1 MNTHSNASG
10 RLSIANRIAP
20 LLLRLA
26 LGATL
31 LSAVADRFG
40 IWGPPGA
47 ATVSWGDWTHF
58 VAYTAKVNS
67 FLPSALAPAL
77 AIIAT
82 AAEALLG
89 ITLILGIFRRPVA
102 FASAALFAL
111 FAGAMIVSFGV
122 KAPLNYSVFVVS
134 PLHFC
139 WALGQRRQNSNQM
152 MFSSDASSHPQPVK
166 LLPRAFPPLTF
177 AAHLIVDSRTMRV
190 QWTSLWSFGERPL
203 LRRAISMAHA

>member
-1 MNTHSNASG
+1 MNTQSDASG
-10 RLSIANRIAP
+10 RFAILNRIAP

-26 LGATL
+26 LGVTL

-47 ATVSWGDWTHF
+47 ATVAWGDWTHF

-77 AIIAT
+77 AIVAT

-111 FAGAMIVSFGV
+111 FDGAMTVSFGV
-122 KAPLNYSVFVVS
+122 KAPLNFFVFV
-134 PLHFC
+134 
-139 WALGQRRQNSNQM
+139 
-152 MFSSDASSHPQPVK
+152 D
-166 LLPRAFPPLTF
+166 F
-177 AAHLIVDSRTMRV
+177 AAAFLLGSCPPSPKLTPNHV
-190 QWTSLWSFGERPL
+190 QQ
-203 LRRAISMAHA
+203 

>member
-67 FLPSALAPAL
+67 FLPSAIAPAL

-122 KAPLNYSVFVVS
+122 KAPLNYSVFVDFTAAFLLGAWPAS
-134 PLHFC
+134 PKLK
-139 WALGQRRQNSNQM
+139 SN
-152 MFSSDASSHPQPVK
+152 D
-166 LLPRAFPPLTF
+166 
-177 AAHLIVDSRTMRV
+177 V
-190 QWTSLWSFGERPL
+190 QQ
-203 LRRAISMAHA
+203 

>member
-1 MNTHSNASG
+1 VNAQSDPAG
-10 RLSIANRIAP
+10 RKSIANRIAP

-26 LGATL
+26 LGVTL

-47 ATVSWGDWTHF
+47 ATVAWGDWTHF

-67 FLPSALAPAL
+67 FLPVALAPVL
-77 AIIAT
+77 AISAT

-111 FAGAMIVSFGV
+111 FAGAMTLSFGV
-122 KAPLNYSVFVVS
+122 KAPLNFSVFVD
-134 PLHFC
+134 FAA
-139 WALGQRRQNSNQM
+139 ALLLGAWP
-152 MFSSDASSHPQPVK
+152 ASSK
-166 LLPRAFPPLTF
+166 LKSNDA
-177 AAHLIVDSRTMRV
+177 
-190 QWTSLWSFGERPL
+190 Q
-203 LRRAISMAHA
+203 

>member
-1 MNTHSNASG
+1 MQRDYPLSTSMNTHLAPSG

-26 LGATL
+26 LGVTL

-47 ATVSWGDWTHF
+47 ATVAWGDWTHF

-67 FLPSALAPAL
+67 FLPDAFAPVL
-77 AIIAT
+77 AIAAT

-89 ITLILGIFRRPVA
+89 INLILGILRRPVA

-111 FAGAMIVSFGV
+111 FAGAMTLSLGIKGRSTSRF
-122 KAPLNYSVFVVS
+122 SSIS
-134 PLHFC
+134 PRRC
-139 WALGQRRQNSNQM
+139 SWGLGQHRQNSNQM
-152 MFSSDASSHPQPVK
+152 MPSSDSE
-166 LLPRAFPPLTF
+166 
-177 AAHLIVDSRTMRV
+177 
-190 QWTSLWSFGERPL
+190 G
-203 LRRAISMAHA
+203 